1 MLQNTLIDS
10 RIAEISVSYSHPVR
24 YDDRIKMTS
33 LAPVISVL
41 RYVWD
46 ERTIEL
52 YESFK
57 VILLNRNNR
66 LLGVASIA
74 EGGITNT
81 VVDVRILFAIALKTT
96 AVGIILAHNH
106 PSGNINPS
114 ESDRFL
120 TKKIVEGANLL
131 EIMVMDHIII
141 TKDNHYSFKE
151 HDIMPCV
158 PAITQEQWN
167 SNEF

>member
-1 MLQNTLIDS
+1 MLQNILIDS
-10 RIAEISVSYSHPVR
+10 RIAEISVSYSHPIK
-24 YDDRIKMTS
+24 YDERIKMTS
-33 LAPVISVL
+33 LATAVTVL

-46 ERTIEL
+46 ESSIEL

-81 VVDVRILFAIALKTT
+81 VVDVRILFGIALKST

-120 TKKIVEGANLL
+120 TKKIIEGANLL

-141 TKDNHYSFKE
+141 TKDNHYSFL
-151 HDIMPCV
+151 DNNILPCV
-158 PAITQEQWN
+158 PPVTQDQWN